1 MVGRCFFGGVFGIA
15 DDEAQMAEVVV
26 IAPCW
31 NAGRR
36 LLKFLERFGN
46 TLSRWGG
53 WLSWLGHSCV

>member
-1 MVGRCFFGGVFGIA
+1 MWSAVTFGGVFGIA

-26 IAPCW
+26 ITPCW

-46 TLSRWGG
+46 TLALGR
-53 WLSWLGHSCV
+53 LSWVIHTCD

>member
-1 MVGRCFFGGVFGIA
+1 MWSAVAFGGVFGIA

-46 TLSRWGG
+46 TLALGR
-53 WLSWLGHSCV
+53 LSWVTHTCD

>member
-1 MVGRCFFGGVFGIA
+1 MWSAVTFGGAFGIA

-46 TLSRWGG
+46 TLALGR
-53 WLSWLGHSCV
+53 LSWVIHTCD

>member
-1 MVGRCFFGGVFGIA
+1 MVGRCFGGAFGIA
-15 DDEAQMAEVVV
+15 DDEAQMAEAVV

-46 TLSRWGG
+46 KLALGR
-53 WLSWLGHSCV
+53 LSWVIHTCD